1 MHMQRQTVGHRK
13 RETMLNLPQGLR
25 VSQDQ
30 PKTARY
36 DFNHLEPTEEA
47 SDISRSVKYASE
59 TRGSCEMPCT
69 ATEAAEH
76 STKAPQSIS
85 SLTRVFLKS

>member
-13 RETMLNLPQGLR
+13 CETILNLPQGLR
-25 VSQDQ
+25 VSQGQ

-36 DFNHLEPTEEA
+36 DFNHLEPAEEA
-47 SDISRSVKYASE
+47 SDISRSLKYASE
-59 TRGSCEMPCT
+59 TRGSCEMPWI
-69 ATEAAEH
+69 ATEAAGH
-76 STKAPQSIS
+76 IIKAPWSTS